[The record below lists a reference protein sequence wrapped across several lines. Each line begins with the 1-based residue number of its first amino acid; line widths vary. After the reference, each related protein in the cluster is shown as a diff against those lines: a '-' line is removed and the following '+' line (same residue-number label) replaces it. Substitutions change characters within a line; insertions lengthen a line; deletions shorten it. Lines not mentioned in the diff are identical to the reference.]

1 MEEWLR
7 EFRPIAPRPALKA
20 QILAAARNPPR
31 PGLIDRLWNRTTW
44 MAIAAGALVAV
55 GLYAVPV
62 RVDPDIAE
70 QAFRRA
76 QQKLPERIVV
86 WTGRS
91 ETPRVMI
98 ARLEGP
104 NQLRLEELK

>member
-20 QILAAARNPPR
+20 QVLAAARSAPR

-44 MAIAAGALVAV
+44 IAIAAGALVAV
-55 GLYAVPV
+55 GLHAMPA
-62 RVDPDIAE
+62 RIDPDIAE

-86 WTGRS
+86 WTSKR
-91 ETPRVMI
+91 ETPHLMV

-104 NQLRLEELK
+104 NALRLEDLK